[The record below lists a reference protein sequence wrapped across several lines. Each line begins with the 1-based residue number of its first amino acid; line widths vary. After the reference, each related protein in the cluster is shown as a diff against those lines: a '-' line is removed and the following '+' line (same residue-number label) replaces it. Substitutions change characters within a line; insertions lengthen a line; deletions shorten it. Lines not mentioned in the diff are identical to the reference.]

1 VLLVGKVAVERGL
14 RHPGVAGDLVDAGA
28 FEPFA
33 QEDGLGAF
41 DHLIELAALPDLS
54 FCVHGRPLPLATKDK
69 PDGSVS
75 ASVSMAIICA
85 AKEGSRGWRAPV
97 RGPRALDSA
106 GARLSR
112 QAEMIEIFLKTLPF
126 FALIALGYQACRT
139 GFFTAEAAAYLT
151 KFVFYFALSAM
162 LFRFAAN
169 LSLSEIFDWWF
180 VAAYLWGCFV
190 VYLLATGVAILRR
203 RPIAEAAVE
212 AQCAVI
218 GNTGF
223 LGVPMLVV
231 LLGEAAA
238 GPVLMVLALDLI
250 VFSTLIVILVT
261 GSREG
266 QVTYRTLRNVGLGL
280 LKNPMIVSI
289 TLGLIWSSTGWTVP
303 GPVNEFL
310 GILGAAA
317 TPGALFAIGA
327 SLAGKSAER
336 LSVAGW
342 LSFCKL
348 VLHPAGRGLRGAVAV
363 PGGYV
368 RCGRDDR
375 GGFPAGGGQCLYPR
389 AALRGRAAAGVGLD
403 PDLHGG
409 LDPDGFGGDRMG
421 RGDGGDR
428 RGRLTGCGPRT
439 RTRYRLA
446 TGRRRHGH
454 DLGKPVFRGDARAS
468 IDIDRTRR
476 IPT

>member
-1 VLLVGKVAVERGL
+1 ML
-14 RHPGVAGDLVDAGA
+14 
-28 FEPFA
+28 
-33 QEDGLGAF
+33 
-41 DHLIELAALPDLS
+41 
-54 FCVHGRPLPLATKDK
+54 
-69 PDGSVS
+69 
-75 ASVSMAIICA
+75 
-85 AKEGSRGWRAPV
+85 
-97 RGPRALDSA
+97 
-106 GARLSR
+106 
-112 QAEMIEIFLKTLPF
+112 EIFLKTLPF
-126 FALIALGYQACRT
+126 FALIGLGWQACRT

-169 LSLSEIFDWWF
+169 LSLAEIFDWWF

-190 VYLLATGVAILRR
+190 VYLIATAVAMLRG
-203 RPIAEAAVE
+203 RPVDEAAFE

-238 GPVLMVLALDLI
+238 GPVLMVLTIDLV
-250 VFSTLIVILVT
+250 VFSSLIVILVT
-261 GSREG
+261 GGREG
-266 QVTYRTLRNVGLGL
+266 RVRLSTVRNVGIGL

-289 TLGLIWSSTGWTVP
+289 SLGLVWSATGLDVP

-348 VLHPAGRGLRGAVAV
+348 VLHPAAVA
-363 PGGYV
+363 
-368 RCGRDDR
+368 
-375 GGFPAGGGQCLYPR
+375 L
-389 AALRGRAAAGVGLD
+389 AALVIFPVDPFAAAVMIAAASLPVAGNVYILAQHYGVAPQRVSASILVSTALSILTVSAVIAWVSGYAGIAVGL
-403 PDLHGG
+403 
-409 LDPDGFGGDRMG
+409 
-421 RGDGGDR
+421 
-428 RGRLTGCGPRT
+428 
-439 RTRYRLA
+439 
-446 TGRRRHGH
+446 
-454 DLGKPVFRGDARAS
+454 
-468 IDIDRTRR
+468 
-476 IPT
+476 